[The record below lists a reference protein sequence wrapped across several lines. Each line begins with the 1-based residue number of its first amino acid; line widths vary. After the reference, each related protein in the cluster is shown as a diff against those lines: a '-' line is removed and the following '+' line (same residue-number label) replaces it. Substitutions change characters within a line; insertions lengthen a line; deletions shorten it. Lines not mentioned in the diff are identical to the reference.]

1 MADKK
6 NMENKEEIEK
16 ELNIYVEALEKRI
29 DDVEKSTTESPN
41 LIITWWKY
49 EGWRRKFKVN
59 CESRQTYQCYW

>member
-41 LIITWWKY
+41 LIIT
-49 EGWRRKFKVN
+49 
-59 CESRQTYQCYW
+59 